1 MPAVRGLVRRAR
13 LRYAVGI
20 MTAPRRTGPWSPDEI
35 ATFLDAQRIPL
46 RLACRTTSG
55 WPLVASHWFL
65 RRDGAL
71 WCATQADAKI
81 VRYLAAEPRCG
92 FEVAPDGMPYR
103 GVRGQGRA
111 AIDPADGPAVLRE
124 LVRRYLGDESSG
136 FARWL
141 LGRSATEVA
150 IRIEP
155 VRMRSWDFSR
165 RMGRGSIPPG

>member
-1 MPAVRGLVRRAR
+1 VLV
-13 LRYAVGI
+13 RYAVGV

-35 ATFLDAQRIPL
+35 TTFLDTQRIPL

-65 RRDGAL
+65 WRDGAL

-111 AIDPADGPAVLRE
+111 AIEPAQGVAVLRD
-124 LVRRYLGDESSG
+124 LVQRYLGDESSD

-141 LGRSATEVA
+141 LARSATEVA

-155 VRMRSWDFSR
+155 IRMRSWDFGR
-165 RMGRGSIPPG
+165 RMGG